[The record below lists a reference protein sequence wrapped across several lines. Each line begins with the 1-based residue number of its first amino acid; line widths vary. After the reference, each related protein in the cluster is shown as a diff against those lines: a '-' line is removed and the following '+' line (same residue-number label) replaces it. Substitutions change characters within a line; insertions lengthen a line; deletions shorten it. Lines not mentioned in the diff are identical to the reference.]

1 MLGSSGPWGSCSN
14 ASIRCSNFSTCLCTL
29 CTGVTSQRALSTLLT
44 FRAVR
49 KIRPQCQRQSRLP
62 CSANRSSPPLM
73 PFQFSLVNCP
83 LLPSFPPEP
92 TPRGSWP
99 QGTICYLVATG
110 FLHPVKPQAPLST
123 GYPAKK
129 GNYITDPVCDTN
141 CLVLQTPLCTVCPT
155 QGRQGMNEEVGRRL
169 EEPQELQTHFS
180 SPG

>member
-92 TPRGSWP
+92 TPRGSQP
-99 QGTICYLVATG
+99 HGTTCCMVATG
-110 FLHPVKPQAPLST
+110 FLHPTGPQALLPPV
-123 GYPAKK
+123 YPA
-129 GNYITDPVCDTN
+129 NNTSCIADSVRDVN
-141 CLVLQTPLCTVCPT
+141 CFTVHT
-155 QGRQGMNEEVGRRL
+155 VHTVQ
-169 EEPQELQTHFS
+169 
-180 SPG
+180 